1 MKRDL
6 LIACLGDAIKE
17 RLYELDDNYTYE
29 ADVEFGGF
37 EASCS
42 CYCFTFEWGNGKC
55 EAEATVTWPYNKSA
69 SLEVILYGGE
79 GKVKN
84 AYKDLSNL
92 EKAVTEYV
100 DENLDTGELL
110 DAMLDDLREAYEDEY
125 QRNGF
130 ASERDYLTWR
140 YG

>member
-29 ADVEFGGF
+29 ADCEFSGF

-42 CYCFTFEWGNGKC
+42 CYCFTFEWGNGEC

-92 EKAVTEYV
+92 EKAVTAYL
-100 DENLDTGELL
+100 DEHLDDAALL